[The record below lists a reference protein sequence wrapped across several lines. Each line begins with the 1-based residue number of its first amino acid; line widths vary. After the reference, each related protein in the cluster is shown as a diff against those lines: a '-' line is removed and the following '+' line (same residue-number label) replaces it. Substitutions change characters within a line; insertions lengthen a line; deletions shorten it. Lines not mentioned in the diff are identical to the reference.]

1 MMNRLALAAVATAA
15 TIGGFAQSASAQ
27 TWNSNCAGRV
37 TINSVYR
44 NIVNSP
50 APGEA
55 VYFGQFQNQDQQRR
69 TVTVT
74 VARITRI
81 GQRNVIRFRETIVL
95 APYEQQTVELLSLP
109 LREPSGSA
117 TPDASVIRGQLV
129 LSCRW
134 AAS

>member
-1 MMNRLALAAVATAA
+1 MNRLALAAFAAVA

-27 TWNSNCAGRV
+27 AWNRNCEGKV

-55 VYFGQFQNQDQQRR
+55 NYFGQFQNQDQGRR

-74 VARITRI
+74 IARITRV
-81 GQRNVIRFRETIVL
+81 GHRNIIRFRETIVL
-95 APYEQQTVELLSLP
+95 TPYEQQTVELLSMP
-109 LREPSGSA
+109 LTEPSGTA
-117 TPDASVIRGQLV
+117 APEPSVIKGQLV
-129 LSCRW
+129 LSCAWR
-134 AAS
+134 S